1 MVQRRTVGKTVF
13 DIINY
18 TVLAAIGIA
27 CILPMWHVLAASF
40 SQPAKLLAARG
51 TILWPLGN
59 ATAEGYRLVFNNT
72 NIATGYG
79 NTLIY
84 VACFTV
90 IGLVGTL
97 IAGYI
102 LSRPYFM
109 FKNII
114 VFIITF
120 TMMFNGGMVPTF
132 IVIRDLHMYDTRWAI
147 ILPGAISVFN
157 IIIMRTSIQ
166 GIPNSLEESA
176 KLDGAGNMTILFRIF
191 VPLLKATI
199 AVIILYLAVGM
210 WNSWFQAMLY
220 LRNNDLRPLQ
230 LILREILIQNDTNKI
245 MQEGGMQNR
254 QDIDQY
260 QRLVQYCT
268 TIVATLPILCIY
280 PFVQRFFVTGVMIG
294 SLKG

>member
-90 IGLVGTL
+90 IGLIGTL

-220 LRNNDLRPLQ
+220 LRNTSLYPLQ
-230 LILREILIQNDTNKI
+230 LILREILIRNDTSKI
-245 MQEGGMQNR
+245 MQDGGMQNR

>member
-1 MVQRRTVGKTVF
+1 MVQKRTVGKTVF

-18 TVLAAIGIA
+18 TFLAFIAIA
-27 CILPMWHVLAASF
+27 CILPMWHVLMASF
-40 SQPAKLLAARG
+40 SEPAKLLAAKG
-51 TILWPLGN
+51 TILWPLGK
-59 ATAEGYRLVFNNT
+59 ATLEGYRLVFMDS

-84 VACFTV
+84 VACYGS
-90 IGLVGTL
+90 IGLFGTL

-102 LSRPYFM
+102 LSRSYFM

-132 IVIRDLHMYDTRWAI
+132 ILIRDLHLYDTRWAI

-157 IIIMRTSIQ
+157 IVIMRTSIQ
-166 GIPNSLEESA
+166 AIPDSLEESA
-176 KLDGAGNMTILFRIF
+176 KLDGAGNMTILFQIL
-191 VPLLKATI
+191 VPLIKATI
-199 AVIILYLAVGM
+199 AVIVLYLVVGM

-220 LRNNDLRPLQ
+220 LRSNELRPLQ
-230 LILREILIQNDTNKI
+230 LVLREILIRNDTTTVMKNA
-245 MQEGGMQNR
+245 GVQNR
-254 QDIDQY
+254 QETDLY
-260 QRLVQYCT
+260 ERLVQFCT

-280 PFVQRFFVTGVMIG
+280 PFVQRYFVTGVMIG

>member
-84 VACFTV
+84 VVCYTV
-90 IGLVGTL
+90 IGLIGTL

-114 VFIITF
+114 VFIVTF

-220 LRNNDLRPLQ
+220 IRTTELRPLQ
-230 LILREILIQNDTNKI
+230 LVLREILIRNDTTTI
-245 MQEGGMQNR
+245 MQQGGMDNR

>member
-18 TVLAAIGIA
+18 LLLAFIAVA
-27 CILPMWHVLAASF
+27 CILPMWHVLMASF
-40 SQPAKLLAARG
+40 SEPGKLLAAKG
-51 TILWPLGN
+51 TVLWPLGN
-59 ATAEGYRLVFNNT
+59 ATLEGYRIVFKDK

-84 VACFTV
+84 VVCYTG
-90 IGLVGTL
+90 IGVVGTL
-97 IAGYI
+97 IAGFV
-102 LSRPYFM
+102 LSRTYFM
-109 FKNII
+109 FKNVI

-132 IVIRDLHMYDTRWAI
+132 IVIRNLGMYDTRWAI

-157 IIIMRTSIQ
+157 VVIMRTSIQ
-166 GIPNSLEESA
+166 GIPDSLEESA
-176 KLDGAGNMTILFRIF
+176 KLDGAGNMTILFKIF
-191 VPLLKATI
+191 VPLIKATI
-199 AVIILYLAVGM
+199 AVIILFMAVGM

-220 LRNNDLRPLQ
+220 LRNQELRPLQ
-230 LILREILIQNDTNKI
+230 LVLREILIRNDTSTM
-245 MQEGGMQNR
+245 MQNAGMQNR
-254 QDIDQY
+254 QEIDQY
-260 QRLVQYCT
+260 ERLVQYTT
-268 TIVATLPILCIY
+268 TIVATAPILCIY

>member
-90 IGLVGTL
+90 IGLIGTL

-114 VFIITF
+114 VFIVTF
-120 TMMFNGGMVPTF
+120 TMMFNDDMVPTF

-220 LRNNDLRPLQ
+220 LRNTSLYPLQ
-230 LILREILIQNDTNKI
+230 LILREILIRNDTSKI
-245 MQEGGMQNR
+245 MQDGGMQNR